1 MRLVIQRVQSGTVTV
16 ASTVTGSIEQGLVV
30 LVGFHQNDENVDLDK
45 VADKLIGMRIFSNAT
60 GRFDLSVQDISGGI
74 LLVPQ
79 FTLFADT
86 RKGKRPDLFAA
97 MDPGLAVEK
106 FEAFLQAVRAR
117 HPRVESGV
125 FGADMQVALINDGP
139 VTIIYDSPETRGL

>member
-1 MRLVIQRVQSGTVTV
+1 MRLVIQRVQSGSVTV

-30 LVGFHQNDENVDLDK
+30 LVGFHQKDQNVDLAK
-45 VADKLIGMRIFSNAT
+45 VADKLIGMRIFSNTA

-97 MDPGLAVEK
+97 MDPEIAAEQ
-106 FEAFLQAVRAR
+106 FETFLQAVRTR